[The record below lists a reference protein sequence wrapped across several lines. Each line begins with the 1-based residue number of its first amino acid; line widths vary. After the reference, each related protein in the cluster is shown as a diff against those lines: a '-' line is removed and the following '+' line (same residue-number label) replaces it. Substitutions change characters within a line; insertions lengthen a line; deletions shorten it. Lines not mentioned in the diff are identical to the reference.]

1 MSETNEIKEVS
12 QSQKQTARDVFT
24 KVPYLKLI
32 GMELVDLKSGE
43 AIVRLQMRDELRQ
56 PHGILHGGATASV
69 VDTAMAF
76 AVVTKLA
83 ENEKAST
90 VDLTVHYLRPVTA
103 GAIVC
108 TAKVVKAGKRLLTV
122 SAEVVNNE
130 KKLIATA
137 LSTYTKIQW

>member
-1 MSETNEIKEVS
+1 MSKEATREITEA
-12 QSQKQTARDVFT
+12 QKRRAAASMQKNPFA
-24 KVPYLKLI
+24 KLI
-32 GMELVDLKSGE
+32 GMKLVDLKPGE
-43 AIVRLQMRDELRQ
+43 AAVQIEMRDELRQ

-137 LSTYTKIQW
+137 LSTYTKV